1 MLIASEQERRDVA
14 ARRRAWRTLQRY
26 MDSTSFVFIDETSAK
41 TNMVRAHGWGPVGER
56 LVDSVPYGHRQT
68 STLIAGLRTT
78 GIVAPLV
85 VKGSMNGEAFL
96 AYVRQCL
103 APALSE
109 GDVVVLDNVSTH
121 KVKGVREALAA
132 VGAGILYLPAYS
144 PDLNPIEQV
153 FSKLKAL
160 LRKAGTRSRE
170 LLWSTI
176 GQIISQFSPQ
186 ECRNYIANSGYA
198 FG

>member
-1 MLIASEQERRDVA
+1 MASEQERPDVA

-41 TNMVRAHGWGPVGER
+41 TNMARPYGWGPVGER

-85 VKGSMNGEAFL
+85 VTGSMDGKAFL

-103 APALSE
+103 APTLSE
-109 GDVVVLDNVSTH
+109 GDVVILDNVPTH
-121 KVKGVREALAA
+121 KVKGVREALRA
-132 VGAGILYLPAYS
+132 VGAGLLYLPAYS

-160 LRKAGTRSRE
+160 LRKAGARTRE

-176 GQIISQFSPQ
+176 GQVIGKFTPQ
-186 ECRNYIANSGYA
+186 ECRNYITNSGY
-198 FG
+198 GLE